1 MKKILIVDDNKINIK
16 ILNLMLNEMNVEI
29 HYAMNGIKAIDICR
43 LNPDISL
50 VLMDIRMPIMSGDE
64 AAAIIKEENSEIK
77 IFAITAGCIA
87 ILSTDN
93 ENIFD
98 EIFQIP
104 FNFEYLKKMIKETV
118 F

>member
-1 MKKILIVDDNKINIK
+1 MNSDQYIL
-16 ILNLMLNEMNVEI
+16 
-29 HYAMNGIKAIDICR
+29 GISAYYHD
-43 LNPDISL
+43 S
-50 VLMDIRMPIMSGDE
+50 